1 MGITAR
7 FYGTR
12 GSIPVCDRDYQDFGG
27 NTTCVML
34 TGDRG
39 QVAILDAG
47 SGIRNLGK
55 DLIARGH
62 QQAGTM
68 FIAFSHFH
76 WDHIQGFP
84 FFAPAYDPRRHFTI
98 SAFGRG
104 GAGKGLRGIFA
115 GQMQQEYFP
124 LTLDQMGATFAFLE
138 PGGPTFEND
147 DVRVISYKHNHPGG
161 AYTYRIESRGK
172 VLVFCTDIEHGDRI
186 DQNVVALSREADLLI
201 HEAQYT
207 PEELRHRKGWG
218 HSSWGQAIEVAEQAG
233 VKQLALTHHDPDHN
247 DEFLLRVE
255 EECQKH
261 FPHVVLAR
269 EKMEIEL

>member
-1 MGITAR
+1 MQVK

-12 GSIPVCDRDYQDFGG
+12 GSIPVCDRDFQDFGG

-104 GAGKGLRGIFA
+104 GEGKGLRSIFA

-233 VKQLALTHHDPDHN
+233 VKRLALTHHDPDH
-247 DEFLLRVE
+247 DDAFLLRVE